1 MSTTLELLADGIAY
15 YYDTEMLAVAWET
28 APKVFDALLPAPLK
42 PYKRP
47 IVIACIAN
55 CPNTSFGVSYRFGAL
70 GLMCEYEGEPG
81 TYYLSMPEDDD
92 IPVFLGREILGY
104 PKKMA
109 KLSMKRGGQRFEGW
123 IERRGI
129 RIFEAQATLDGTPN
143 AQDAAEILDE
153 IYHIFPEVSEEQIH
167 YKSIAFLLKYS
178 LSPQGGFDYAP
189 LLVRQETIF
198 RPYQLEVGHAKV
210 TLGESPYDSP
220 WSRVEVARLLG
231 ALYTRGNNTMHP
243 GEVIAEVNPEA
254 VEPFA
259 GLKYD
264 W

>member
-1 MSTTLELLADGIAY
+1 VSTTLELLADGIAY

-28 APKVFDALLPAPLK
+28 NPKVVDSLLPAPLK

-47 IVIACIAN
+47 IAMAFIAN

-70 GLMCEYEGEPG
+70 ALMCEYEGEPG
-81 TYYLSMPEDDD
+81 TYFLSMPEDDD
-92 IPVFLGREILGY
+92 IPVFLGREVLGY

-129 RIFEAQATLDGTPN
+129 RIFEVQATLDGTPN
-143 AQDAAEILDE
+143 AQDAVDILDE
-153 IYHIFPEVSEEQIH
+153 IYHIFPDVSEEQIQ
-167 YKSIAFLLKYS
+167 YKGITFLLKHF
-178 LSPQGGFDYAP
+178 LAPEGGFDYTP
-189 LLVRQETIF
+189 RLIRQETIF

-210 TLGESPYDSP
+210 TLRESPYDSP
-220 WSRVEVARLLG
+220 WSRVEVVRLLG

-243 GEVIAEVNPEA
+243 GRVIAEVNPEE

>member
-1 MSTTLELLADGIAY
+1 MSTTLELLANGIAY

-28 APKVFDALLPAPLK
+28 TPKVFEALLPAPLK

-47 IVIACIAN
+47 IVIASIAS
-55 CPNTSFGVSYRFGAL
+55 CPNTSFGVSYKFGAL

-81 TYYLSMPEDDD
+81 TYFLSMPEDDD

-109 KLSMKRGGQRFEGW
+109 KLSMKRGGHRFEGW

-129 RIFEAQATLDGTPN
+129 RIFEVQATLDGTPN
-143 AQDAAEILDE
+143 AEDAMEILDE
-153 IYHIFPEVSEEQIH
+153 IYHIFPEVSDEQIQ
-167 YKSIAFLLKYS
+167 YKGIAFLLKHF
-178 LSPQGGFDYAP
+178 LAPEGGFDYTP
-189 LLVRQETIF
+189 RLIRQETVF

-210 TLGESPYDSP
+210 MLGESPYDSP
-220 WSRVEVARLLG
+220 WSRVEVVRLLG
-231 ALYTRGNNTMHP
+231 ALYTRGNNIMQP
-243 GEVIAEVNPEA
+243 GEVVAEVNPEA